1 MQTYYRTQYTE
12 TQQDANWGDLS
23 QKQRDY
29 FNHLAANDPQRNG
42 QEFFEDTV
50 PPEIQNNPEHVESYL
65 NGNEEQG
72 IPDRDWSHDTSR
84 ANGGSDSADNGR
96 FEDAST
102 NRARGSAN
110 STSDEQ
116 AAADAATDEDVET
129 LLESAEDVADASAWG
144 MAADISGGIFETT
157 FDVLLPIAGSAVVG
171 KKIADKC
178 KTTTDKVGYGAL
190 GAGGTA
196 LFLASPLGAPVITLY
211 VGGKLLQRGYRIF
224 KKHTK

>member
-1 MQTYYRTQYTE
+1 MTFTA
-12 TQQDANWGDLS
+12 TQQDANWFALDPE
-23 QKQRDY
+23 RRAY
-29 FNHLAANDPQRNG
+29 FHNLASTDSNRNG
-42 QEFFEDTV
+42 QEFYQDTV
-50 PPEIQNNPEHVESYL
+50 PVELQDNPELVDKYL
-65 NGNEEQG
+65 DGDPEHG

-129 LLESAEDVADASAWG
+129 LLESAEDVAEASAWG
-144 MAADISGGIFETT
+144 MAADIASGFFEAT
-157 FDVLLPIAGSAVVG
+157 FDVLLPVAGSAVVA
-171 KKIADKC
+171 KKIADRC
-178 KTTTDKVGYGAL
+178 DTTTNKVGYGAL

-196 LFLASPLGAPVITLY
+196 LFLASPLGAPVVTAY
-211 VGGKLLQRGYRIF
+211 VGARLVQRGYRIF